1 MFRREAKLVGLWR
14 IDADTLAGS
23 RFVVSP
29 LAEATASLIALATAA
44 APHPGQRAWLDA
56 HLPAYR
62 ELLAAEPITELLVRA
77 QLGRH
82 WIADFLCPA
91 PSGEADPDF
100 STELTRIRDTPPE
113 TAQAD
118 IAVALGRPVPD
129 RLKRPDLPQ
138 RASDLLGW
146 VWQETVLPY
155 WPSRRRILEADVV
168 ARTRRLSQGGWATA
182 LDDIRPGTRWLGGGR
197 LQINAYDYPPREI
210 CGAELLFVPVTPRQ
224 GWAAWEEPHRYALIY
239 PCSGVLADPDPW
251 PAAGALAR
259 LLGRGRARVLLRLD
273 SPKSTTQLVAL
284 TGQGLGS
291 VGRHLKIL
299 LDARLIERR
308 RAGRSVLYY
317 RTTAGDALVRAQDPA
332 SDR

>member
-1 MFRREAKLVGLWR
+1 MGWWR

-29 LAEATASLIALATAA
+29 LAEATASLIALANAA

-62 ELLAAEPITELLVRA
+62 KLLAADPITELLVTA

-82 WIADFLCPA
+82 WIADFLAPA

-100 STELTRIRDTPPE
+100 HAELARIRDTPPE

-118 IAVALGRPVPD
+118 IAVALGHPVPD
-129 RLKRPDLPQ
+129 LLKRPDLPQ
-138 RASDLLGW
+138 RAADLLGW
-146 VWQETVLPY
+146 VWRETVLPY
-155 WPSRRRILEADVV
+155 WESRRRILEADVV
-168 ARTRRLSQGGWATA
+168 ARTRRLSQGGWASA

-224 GWAAWEEPHRYALIY
+224 GWATWAEPHRYALIY
-239 PCSGVLADPDPW
+239 PCSGVLAAPDPS

-259 LLGRGRARVLLRLD
+259 LLGPARAGVLLRLD
-273 SPKSTTQLVAL
+273 TPKSTTQLVAM
-284 TGQGLGS
+284 TGQRLGS

-317 RTTAGDALVRAQDPA
+317 RTTAGDALVRAQDSA
-332 SDR
+332 TDA